1 MEAQNIKTIETYFSA
16 LAAGDMATFSSL
28 FADDVVWVQPGNNAF
43 SGIKKGFNEVG
54 AMVGGMMETSGGSFV
69 VKPTSNPMA
78 NNDFVSIAVT
88 FSGKTQ
94 TSSIDMTGVDLFQ
107 LKDNKI
113 VGVWLFS
120 DDQAAEDQFWGK

>member
-16 LAAGDMATFSSL
+16 LAAGDMATFASL
-28 FADDVVWVQPGNNAF
+28 FADDVVWIQPGNNAF
-43 SGIKKGFNEVG
+43 SGIKKGFDEVG

-78 NNDFVSIAVT
+78 NGDFVSIAVT

-120 DDQAAEDQFWGK
+120 NDQAIEDQFWGK